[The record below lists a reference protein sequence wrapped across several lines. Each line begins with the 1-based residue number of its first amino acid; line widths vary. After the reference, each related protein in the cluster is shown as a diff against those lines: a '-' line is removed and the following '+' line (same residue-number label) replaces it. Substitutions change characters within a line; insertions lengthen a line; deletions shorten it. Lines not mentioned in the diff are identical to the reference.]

1 MPEKNSKLLELAAEM
16 RVRAEEVLAQ
26 CEVFEDA
33 DARAMMRRIAVSYEE
48 LAERLEKEAGRADK
62 A

>member
-16 RVRAEEVLAQ
+16 RVRAEEVLAR

>member
-1 MPEKNSKLLELAAEM
+1 MPEKTSKLLELAAEM
-16 RVRAEEVLAQ
+16 RVRAEEVLARA
-26 CEVFEDA
+26 EVFEDA

>member
-1 MPEKNSKLLELAAEM
+1 
-16 RVRAEEVLAQ
+16 
-26 CEVFEDA
+26 
-33 DARAMMRRIAVSYEE
+33 MMRRIAVSYEE